1 MAKRENLRIR
11 KSQMKYMSAFNLPSV
26 PTSTGSD
33 RLFAPQLQPIAIPKN
48 YRPSSVPPV
57 PDEFTEYESYNVA
70 GWDGFDAQAISG
82 ETIQESRNLFLL
94 LPRELRS
101 VDIAPGADGT
111 IGFEWRTGSG
121 DQRIVTIID
130 VGPGRRVVARRLFA
144 TGKSVQYPETT
155 VRTGAIALI
164 RQLF

>member
-11 KSQMKYMSAFNLPSV
+11 KSQMKNMSAFTLPSV
-26 PTSTGSD
+26 PTSTGSE
-33 RLFAPQLQPIAIPKN
+33 RFFPQQLQPIATPKN
-48 YRPSSVPPV
+48 YKPSSGPAAA
-57 PDEFTEYESYNVA
+57 DEFTEYESYNVA
-70 GWDGFDAQAISG
+70 GWDGFDAEAISG

-94 LPRELRS
+94 LPRELQS

-130 VGPGRRVVARRLFA
+130 VGPGRRVVARRLLA
-144 TGKSVQYPETT
+144 SGTSVQYPETT